1 MSSAEK
7 TINLEFGLSQLSGN
21 KTLFLRL
28 LQKFADEYQQASDK
42 LQSMVDNQQWQE
54 ARLYAHTIK
63 GVASNLGFTR
73 LHLACKETEAELKAD
88 AAAPVSLPE
97 LKTAMDETLALLAA
111 LQANPALL
119 DNPQTA
125 FSIDPSA
132 DVAPVAEAAKEQSA
146 VAPASDAA
154 SSAPADNASLAAP
167 EAFIRA
173 LEQSE
178 FIAQDQ
184 LDNWLDQTTSDNA
197 LQQTLRDAIDE
208 LDYDTALD
216 LLRAP

>member
-21 KTLFLRL
+21 KTLFLRMM
-28 LQKFADEYQQASDK
+28 QKFADEYQHSSDK
-42 LQSMVDNQQWQE
+42 LQSMVDNQAWQE

-73 LHLACKETEAELKAD
+73 LHMACKETEAELKAD
-88 AAAPVSLPE
+88 AAAPASLPE
-97 LKTAMDETLALLAA
+97 LKAAMDETLVLLAE
-111 LQANPALL
+111 LQANPAVL
-119 DNPQTA
+119 DNPQA
-125 FSIDPSA
+125 FS
-132 DVAPVAEAAKEQSA
+132 AESA
-146 VAPASDAA
+146 VAKPVSEQPKRTPSSVSGSAEMPAATSG
-154 SSAPADNASLAAP
+154 AAP

-178 FIAQDQ
+178 FIAQEQ
-184 LDNWLDQTTSDNA
+184 LDSWLDQTTSDNA

>member
-1 MSSAEK
+1 MSSAEQ

-42 LQSMVDNQQWQE
+42 LQSMVDDQQWQE
-54 ARLYAHTIK
+54 ARLYTHTIK

-73 LHLACKETEAELKAD
+73 LHLASKETEAELKAD
-88 AAAPVSLPE
+88 ATVPASLPE
-97 LKTAMDETLALLAA
+97 LKAAMDETLVLLAK

-125 FSIDPSA
+125 LSPSSDASVDEDMSPSA
-132 DVAPVAEAAKEQSA
+132 TTAEGAG
-146 VAPASDAA
+146 
-154 SSAPADNASLAAP
+154 NTAAP
-167 EAFIRA
+167 DAFIRA

-184 LDNWLDQTTSDNA
+184 LDNWLEQTTSDTA

-208 LDYDTALD
+208 LDYDSALA
-216 LLRAP
+216 LLRAS